1 MSIVDIL
8 VLCFRNLL
16 KRKLR
21 TFLAVGMV
29 TIGTMAIILAVAMG
43 LADDARFEELVG
55 QMGDV
60 TLISVTNPHAWGNS
74 RMFLGTDMPEP
85 EMDLDDNALAIIQN
99 MPGVVIAAPRVQA
112 DLHFRSGN
120 YILSWAR
127 VIGMTPEAMVAFGYS
142 TQEGRLL
149 EDGDTLQVV
158 FGALAETNFQN
169 PNANNRNWV
178 WRFGE
183 AMSGMDVEP
192 LVNIFSDRINMSP
205 DQRFLWGGDEGGAGD
220 EIDIDDIDAPRPI
233 RPHLIE
239 VVGLLEGTGS
249 WEDGNI
255 YMHLD
260 MVQRLQVEAER
271 AQQDTER
278 EWGWVSARNRSENQ
292 GYAEAMVR
300 VADLESVAP
309 VRDAIQEMGF
319 WANSATEQVEGL
331 QAMDAN
337 RQLLIIISGAIALF
351 VAAIGIIA
359 IMFMSVYERTREIGV
374 MKVIGAAIKDIRKL
388 FLLEAGAIGFIGGV
402 FGIGLSYLLSFVLN
416 LTEAIDVRGGQMD
429 MWLSW
434 YGIENTTIF
443 LITPWLAGMALVFS
457 TVIGLL
463 SGYFPARRAMRLS
476 ALSAIRTE

>member
-8 VLCFRNLL
+8 ILCFRNLL

-60 TLISVTNPHAWGNS
+60 TLISVTNPNAWGG
-74 RMFLGTDMPEP
+74 RMVMIGGGEMPQP
-85 EMDLDDNALAIIQN
+85 EMDLDDDTLAIIQN
-99 MPGVVIAAPRVQA
+99 MPGVVIAAPRVNV

-120 YILSWAR
+120 YVLQWAR
-127 VIGMTPEAMVAFGYS
+127 VIGMTPEAMVALGY
-142 TQEGRLL
+142 TAQEGRLL

-169 PNANNRNWV
+169 PNTRNWV

-239 VVGLLEGTGS
+239 VVGMLEGTGS

-278 EWGWVSARNRSENQ
+278 EWGFVSARNRSETQ
-292 GYAEAMVR
+292 GYAEAVVR

-337 RQLLIIISGAIALF
+337 RQLLIIVSGAIALF

-374 MKVIGAAIKDIRKL
+374 MKVIGAAIKDIRRL

-402 FGIGLSYLLSFVLN
+402 FGVGLSYLLAFILN
-416 LTEAIDVRGGQMD
+416 LTEAIDVGGGQMD

-434 YGIENTTIF
+434 HGIENTTIF
-443 LITPWLAGMALVFS
+443 LITPGLAGIALVFS
-457 TVIGLL
+457 TIIGLL